1 MAGPAPALAAPPSTA
16 PSLTAPVLGAPS
28 QETPLTSIVRFLL
41 TIGVI
46 AGLVYGGMV
55 ALALFVQPE
64 QRDITV
70 TLPPGRIGK

>member
-1 MAGPAPALAAPPSTA
+1 MT
-16 PSLTAPVLGAPS
+16 SL
-28 QETPLTSIVRFLL
+28 VRFLL
-41 TIGVI
+41 TIGLI

-55 ALALFVQPE
+55 ALALLVTPE